1 MDRSAGLPFRTH
13 HGVGP
18 TLAATGEVLA
28 MGDQAL
34 VQLTDEHG
42 DAAHPGVVPEPVA
55 AHADL
60 SAAAPEQHGLIK
72 ERPLLN
78 RNIQADRRQRR
89 PGTGRRHKSPLSAY
103 ICTSRS

>member
-1 MDRSAGLPFRTH
+1 
-13 HGVGP
+13 
-18 TLAATGEVLA
+18 

-42 DAAHPGVVPEPVA
+42 DAAHPGMVPEPVTG
-55 AHADL
+55 HADL

-89 PGTGRRHKSPLSAY
+89 PRIRLDRAHCHLEADEARHLFTGQDLYPGVECL
-103 ICTSRS
+103 